1 MKYLTLTRKQVK
13 TIYDLYNNN
22 DEQILLGSKVLENG
36 DIINLIA
43 RKDRYDKYINIRLY
57 WTKDLED
64 KSIDDI
70 E

>member
-13 TIYDLYNNN
+13 TINDLYNNN

-43 RKDRYDKYINIRLY
+43 RKDRYDKFINIRLY

-64 KSIDDI
+64 KPIDDI